1 MMKDLIDRLHVEQCY
16 LVVLH
21 DGHIRTFK
29 GRGVR
34 RLYNLMSDEP
44 ELFLRAKIA
53 DKAVG
58 HSAAELM
65 VLGGVSEVYADYMS
79 EQAYDI
85 LTEAGIKVSYG
96 KKVDHERFL
105 EIWVMLGEINE

>member
-85 LTEAGIKVSYG
+85 LTEAGVKVSYG

-105 EIWVMLGEINE
+105 EIWVMLGEIDK

>member
-1 MMKDLIDRLHVEQCY
+1 MMNELIDRLHVEQCY

-44 ELFLRAKIA
+44 AFRARIKDAAYRVI
-53 DKAVG
+53 KAK
-58 HSAAELM
+58 L
-65 VLGGVSEVYADYMS
+65 DP
-79 EQAYDI
+79 QTPPI
-85 LTEAGIKVSYG
+85 T
-96 KKVDHERFL
+96 
-105 EIWVMLGEINE
+105 

>member
-1 MMKDLIDRLHVEQCY
+1 
-16 LVVLH
+16 
-21 DGHIRTFK
+21 
-29 GRGVR
+29 
-34 RLYNLMSDEP
+34 MSDEP

-105 EIWVMLGEINE
+105 EIWVMLGEIDK